1 MDGLSWLGDSI
12 TTSPGRTTQERV
24 ANLLRQAIVE
34 GVVKGGTRLA
44 QADISQQLGVSTTP
58 VREALR
64 ELAAERLIALDAH
77 KGAVVRVLGVPELLE
92 IYETR
97 LAVEPLLLRQSIP
110 ALSAGDLRHAQ
121 HCHRALGSET
131 DPGKWV
137 LLNRDFHEALMRA
150 ARWSRLRDFAAR
162 LQSES
167 AIYVGRSISGDPP
180 VREQADRDHEAILDA
195 AMRRDV
201 DAVLY
206 HWTRHLEATIA
217 SVQRL
222 DLDGPAE
229 ERALTLPRQAASRSA
244 R

>member
-1 MDGLSWLGDSI
+1 MVGLSWLGDSI
-12 TTSPGRTTQERV
+12 STSPGRTTQERV

-44 QADISQQLGVSTTP
+44 QADISQHLGVSTTP

-64 ELAAERLIALDAH
+64 ELAAERLITLDAH
-77 KGAVVRVLGVPELLE
+77 KGAVVRVLGVAELLE

-97 LAVEPLLLRQSIP
+97 LAVEPLLLRQTIP
-110 ALSAGDLRHAQ
+110 TLSGSDLGQAE

-137 LLNRDFHEALMRA
+137 LLNRDFHQALMGG

-167 AIYVGRSISGDPP
+167 AIYVGRSISRDPP
-180 VREQADRDHEAILDA
+180 VRAQADHDHEVILEAAI
-195 AMRRDV
+195 RRDV
-201 DAVLY
+201 DTLLG
-206 HWTRHLEATIA
+206 HWTRHLETTIA

-222 DLDGPAE
+222 DLDGPDIE
-229 ERALTLPRQAASRSA
+229 PSLTLQGQAASRSEP
-244 R
+244 